1 MKRPVRIDVTI
12 FWTKDCDSMS
22 YYSIYTS
29 EIEEMVIN
37 YEKGN
42 QALLFSYVK
51 VETIR
56 QWLWDV
62 FCREPEEVVVD
73 EIKY

>member
-1 MKRPVRIDVTI
+1 
-12 FWTKDCDSMS
+12 MS